1 MQKSDIW
8 WKCELQ
14 PSSAKP
20 SIWSM
25 RVGLASVYGMK
36 VKAELLQ
43 VTGAEINIK
52 IAHSNN
58 VAFFFVYGNYI
69 WKFVNNILRHLN
81 SMVCWW
87 HIHLNVKHSFI
98 VIKRS
103 ESMWRVCAYWSIDL
117 CHMRATP
124 ALPKVLPLN
133 TLGEE
138 QDTVYQL

>member
-1 MQKSDIW
+1 MEGSMHSVILHNVYLRNVSWTMQKSDIW

-58 VAFFFVYGNYI
+58 VAFFFVYGN
-69 WKFVNNILRHLN
+69 
-81 SMVCWW
+81 
-87 HIHLNVKHSFI
+87 
-98 VIKRS
+98 
-103 ESMWRVCAYWSIDL
+103 
-117 CHMRATP
+117 
-124 ALPKVLPLN
+124 
-133 TLGEE
+133 
-138 QDTVYQL
+138 